1 MTTFTSRTAKI
12 GQLVTGNRLENWCS
26 ITDRSRNCPSVHPD
40 PPSHLLNSYHGP
52 CAERWRS
59 QSVKMATHLHLG
71 LRWGSTSPDIPMK
84 WNGTVDNFTVYILL
98 TSDNSL
104 VSSVLGTEVAGFR
117 GDSKCPR
124 KLLNE
129 KSATWK
135 ENFHQHTLK
144 LITRDFFNQNCYNNA
159 HKKSWNRVLHP

>member
-1 MTTFTSRTAKI
+1 M
-12 GQLVTGNRLENWCS
+12 GQLVTGHWLDNRCS
-26 ITDRSRNCPSVHPD
+26 ITDRSRTCSSMHPD
-40 PPSHLLNSYHGP
+40 PPSLLLNSYQGP
-52 CAERWRS
+52 YAEGLCS
-59 QSVKMATHLHLG
+59 QSVKTTTHLHLG

-84 WNGTVDNFTVYILL
+84 WNGKVDNFPFYILL

-135 ENFHQHTLK
+135 ANFLQHTPK
-144 LITRDFFNQNCYNNA
+144 LTTRDFFNQNCYNNA
-159 HKKSWNRVLHP
+159 HKK